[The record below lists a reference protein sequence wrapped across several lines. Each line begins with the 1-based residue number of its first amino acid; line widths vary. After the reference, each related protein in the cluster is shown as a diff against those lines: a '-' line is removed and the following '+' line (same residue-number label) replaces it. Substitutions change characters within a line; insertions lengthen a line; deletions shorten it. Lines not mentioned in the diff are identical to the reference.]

1 MNFLER
7 INAVLHHQKPDK
19 VPFAPSENLIPRGD
33 FEREMRNRGMGL
45 YAERATYWSET
56 PNVRVES
63 KRQVDGALTIYHTPA
78 GSVSTGKNRRMIEDV
93 DDYEPVIFMVN
104 DTVFHADYSVYSNS
118 VRDLGADG
126 IVRGSGIEPPLEDI
140 VRYIGAA
147 NLEKEQRAH
156 PFASLEGRPEQFA
169 KLLKALEQRTEKL
182 LPLIEDSPS
191 ELIPVGEI
199 GDAWTPEQ
207 FKKYILPFYQKYVP
221 RLHEKGKL
229 CSLRSPTASP
239 YGALDVR
246 TSKLK
251 AFKDLIP
258 QTGIDVVEGFTPPPI
273 GDLSLEEARATWG
286 KDIIIWLNFPE
297 TILLDGAEKTREYT
311 INLLKSNAT
320 GGALVIGLT
329 SMRPMTDE
337 AMEHTFKEGLR
348 AILDAV
354 EYRAKGQEGKGAYVS
369 T

>member
-45 YAERATYWSET
+45 YAKRATYWSET

-63 KRQVDGALTIYHTPA
+63 KRQMDGALTIYHTPV
-78 GSVSTGKNRRMIEDV
+78 GTVSTGRKGNQTKRMIEDV
-93 DDYEPVIFMVN
+93 DDYEPVIFMIK
-104 DTVFHADYSVYSNS
+104 DTVFHADYSGYSNT

-126 IVRGSGIEPPLEDI
+126 IVRGSGIEPPLADV
-140 VRYIGAA
+140 VRYIGAV

-156 PFASLEGRPEQFA
+156 PEQFP
-169 KLLKALEQRTEKL
+169 KLLEALEQRTEKL

-191 ELIPVGEI
+191 ELISVGEL
-199 GDAWTPEQ
+199 GDSWTPEQ
-207 FKKYILPFYQKYVP
+207 FKEYVLPFYRKYVP
-221 RLHEKGKL
+221 RLHEKGKI
-229 CSLRSPTASP
+229 CSLRSPTTSS

-251 AFKDLIP
+251 EFKNLIQ

-273 GDLSLEEARATWG
+273 GDLSLDEALATWG
-286 KDIIIWLNFPE
+286 EDITIWLNFPE

-311 INLLKSNAT
+311 MNLLRSDTT
-320 GGALVIGLT
+320 GGSLVIGLT
-329 SMRPMTDE
+329 SMKPTTDE
-337 AMEHTFKEGLR
+337 AMEHNFKMGLR

-354 EYRAKGQEGKGAYVS
+354 EYRG
-369 T
+369 

>member
-1 MNFLER
+1 MNFLAR

-45 YAERATYWSET
+45 YAKRATYWSET

-63 KRQVDGALTIYHTPA
+63 KRQVDGFLTIYHTPV
-78 GSVSTGKNRRMIEDV
+78 GSVSTGKNRRMIKDV

-104 DTVFHADYSVYSNS
+104 DTVFHADYSGYSNL

-140 VRYIGAA
+140 VKYIGVA
-147 NLEKEQRAH
+147 NLENERQAH
-156 PFASLEGRPEQFA
+156 PEKFA
-169 KLLKALEQRTEKL
+169 KLLEALEQRMEKL
-182 LPLIEDSPS
+182 LPLIENSPAEFIS
-191 ELIPVGEI
+191 VGEI
-199 GDAWTPEQ
+199 GDFTTPEQ
-207 FKKYILPFYQKYVP
+207 FKKYLLPFYQKYVP
-221 RLHEKGKL
+221 CLHEKGKL
-229 CSLRSPTASP
+229 C
-239 YGALDVR
+239 ALDVR

-251 AFKDLIP
+251 AFKELIP

-297 TILLDGAEKTREYT
+297 TILLDGAGKTREYT
-311 INLLKSNAT
+311 MNLLKSDAMSNA
-320 GGALVIGLT
+320 LIIGLT
-329 SMRPMTDE
+329 SMKSITDE

-354 EYRAKGQEGKGAYVS
+354 EYSG
-369 T
+369 